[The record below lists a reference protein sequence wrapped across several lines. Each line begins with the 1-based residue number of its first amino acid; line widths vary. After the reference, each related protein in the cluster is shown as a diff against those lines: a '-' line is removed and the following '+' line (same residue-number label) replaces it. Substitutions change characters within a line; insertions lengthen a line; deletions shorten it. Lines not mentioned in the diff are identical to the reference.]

1 MSADHLRPGTGEAER
16 SVDDWLRTQKSAGTR
31 PGSAALWLVL
41 MAALLGGFALMG
53 AAFALDNGVV
63 FTVGLLLSGLAFLV
77 PLGLLG
83 RAER

>member
-1 MSADHLRPGTGEAER
+1 MSSDHPRPGTDEADR
-16 SVDDWLRTQKSAGTR
+16 SREDWQRTQNSAGTH
-31 PGSAALWLVL
+31 PGSAVVWLAL

-53 AAFALDNGVV
+53 AAFALDSGVV
-63 FTVGLLLSGLAFLV
+63 FTAGLLVSGLAFVV

>member
-1 MSADHLRPGTGEAER
+1 MSTNHPRPGTDEADR
-16 SVDDWLRTQKSAGTR
+16 SADDWQRAQDGVGTH
-31 PGSAALWLVL
+31 PGSAVVWLAL

-63 FTVGLLLSGLAFLV
+63 FAVGLLVSGLALLV